1 MGRKTQRAFTLV
13 ETLIAMVLLSL
24 LMLGGALAYDYF
36 TQNWQRNKGS
46 MNDAMQRHHL
56 TTLVQ
61 RVTQSTFAK
70 VVHKNRQAGHLGFYF
85 LGREEGF
92 TAVSSASVQDPT
104 VPAVYRLFKE
114 QNQDGTWRLIY
125 EEAPLKGFRLEEPEQ
140 NLPFNFRRVIYDN
153 IAELDFSYFGWNNYD
168 ERRDV
173 ISAENR
179 EVLEPRWFNE
189 YDGLARVVHPIAIRI
204 NLNGMSWLITVS
216 DNAIDILGGYS
227 SDV

>member
-61 RVTQSTFAK
+61 RVTQSTFPK
-70 VVHKNRQAGHLGFYF
+70 VIYKDRRAQQLAFYF
-85 LGREEGF
+85 LGRDEGF
-92 TAVSSASVQDPT
+92 TAVSSASVQDPAL
-104 VPAVYRLFKE
+104 PAVYRIFRE
-114 QNQDGTWRLIY
+114 QKSNGKWRLVY
-125 EEAPLKGFRLEEPEQ
+125 EEAPLDGVPLEEADQ
-140 NLPFNFRRVIYDN
+140 TLPFNFRRVLYDDLE
-153 IAELDFSYFGWNNYD
+153 ALDFSYFGWNNYD
-168 ERRDV
+168 ERRAM
-173 ISAENR
+173 ISAENT
-179 EVLEPRWFNE
+179 EELEPAWYTT
-189 YDGLARVVHPIAIRI
+189 YDGLQRVAHPLAIAI
-204 NLNGMSWLITVS
+204 NMNGMRWLIHVPDES
-216 DNAIDILGGYS
+216 MGVLAGYT